1 VMVSKRCSV
10 CGQFVSKGGNSLL
23 EASVDGTHYIF
34 DSASCLA
41 MFNKFLN
48 VYGNSFVSQLAVN
61 A

>member
-1 VMVSKRCSV
+1 MASKRCSV
-10 CGQFVSKGGNSLL
+10 CGQKVGKGGHSML

-34 DSASCLA
+34 DTASCLA

-48 VYGNSFVSQLAVN
+48 VYGNSFVSELAVN

>member
-1 VMVSKRCSV
+1 M
-10 CGQFVSKGGNSLL
+10 GKGGNSML

-34 DSASCLA
+34 DTASCLA

-48 VYGNSFVSQLAVN
+48 VYGNSFVSELAVN